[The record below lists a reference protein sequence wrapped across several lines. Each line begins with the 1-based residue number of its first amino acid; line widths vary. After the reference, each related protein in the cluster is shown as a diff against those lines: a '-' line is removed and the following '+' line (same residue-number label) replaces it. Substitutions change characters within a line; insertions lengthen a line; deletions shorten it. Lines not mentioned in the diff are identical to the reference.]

1 LHLSTDPSKSYNH
14 QSKTN
19 EFYIIPEPDDSIDF
33 VFSQSLFS
41 HLLEREARNYLAES
55 FRLMKPGGCAS
66 HSFFL
71 IDRPPPTMGDRHTFS
86 HKLGNVHVE
95 SLEPEA
101 AVAYNSEF
109 VTNLAKEVGFTRAAF
124 RYEHAQPVLIC
135 RKDV

>member
-1 LHLSTDPSKSYNH
+1 
-14 QSKTN
+14 
-19 EFYIIPEPDDSIDF
+19 

-41 HLLEREARNYLAES
+41 HLLEREARNYL
-55 FRLMKPGGCAS
+55 KPGGWAS

>member
-1 LHLSTDPSKSYNH
+1 MS
-14 QSKTN
+14 
-19 EFYIIPEPDDSIDF
+19 
-33 VFSQSLFS
+33 
-41 HLLEREARNYLAES
+41 
-55 FRLMKPGGCAS
+55 
-66 HSFFL
+66 
-71 IDRPPPTMGDRHTFS
+71 DRHTLS

-95 SLEPEA
+95 SLEQPEA